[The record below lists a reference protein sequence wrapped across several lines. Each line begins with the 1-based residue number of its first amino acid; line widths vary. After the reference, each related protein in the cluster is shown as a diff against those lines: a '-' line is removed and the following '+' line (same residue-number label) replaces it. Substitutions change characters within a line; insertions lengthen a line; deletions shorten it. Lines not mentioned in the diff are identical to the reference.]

1 MYHIQLE
8 QFEGPFPLLISLIE
22 KEKLDI
28 TRVALASVTEQFL
41 AHIEREQEMSLP
53 NLAQFLSVAS
63 RLVLLK
69 SRSLLPTLIVNSE
82 EERDAEDLERRLSE
96 YRKFQEISVR
106 LGRIFSA
113 GFRSFHREFERI
125 SEPIFV
131 ASPGLSGEDLANV
144 FAQSL
149 ERIPIPIEYEEE
161 SIQETVTLEEC
172 IALLEHRIARSA
184 EGVFSDIVTES
195 NDRIEVIVS
204 FLAILELVR
213 RRTFAV
219 QQENLF
225 GEIRF
230 FRLNTSN

>member
-1 MYHIQLE
+1 MYHIRLE
-8 QFEGPFPLLISLIE
+8 QFEGPFPLLLSLIE

-28 TRVALASVTEQFL
+28 SRVALASVTEQFL
-41 AHIEREQEMSLP
+41 SHIEREQGMSLP

-69 SRSLLPTLIVNSE
+69 SRSLLPTLVIDPE
-82 EERDAEDLERRLSE
+82 EERDVEDLERRLSE
-96 YRKFQEISVR
+96 YRKFQEASVR
-106 LGRIFSA
+106 LGRILSL
-113 GFRSFHREFERI
+113 GFRSFHREVGKV
-125 SEPIFV
+125 SEPIFI
-131 ASPGLSGEDLANV
+131 APPGISGEDLANV

-161 SIQETVTLEEC
+161 SIQETVTLEAC
-172 IALLEHRIARSA
+172 IALLERRLARTA

-195 NDRIEVIVS
+195 NDRVEVIVS

-213 RRTFAV
+213 RKTLTV
-219 QQENLF
+219 EQKNLF

-230 FRLNTSN
+230 CRM